1 MLTPKFDITQDDL
14 HIFIKIHIN
23 NIRFSTSNLDITI
36 NNNMV
41 NFSLLPYY
49 LRLTFNEG
57 ENMMSEEDIITQNMI
72 QEVGNPGSQLEQPF
86 ECKLL
91 SEEDV
96 IEIKLF
102 KKNRNQTFLDLDNH
116 LRLLNRQETTTDT
129 SILNVVD
136 EAKPNQNKLIQEIDD
151 DTNDIPLLS
160 KLGETFDWQIK
171 QNVNVEKDVKNN
183 KIGFSSK
190 YTADAIIPSI
200 YNNNEINEV
209 AEVVLLKDTEDFESE
224 LIQLRN
230 YRDNLKFDPDYYMND
245 YITFRYGQENEYM
258 KEDLDINGIL
268 EILKYVPTEI
278 KYFLKWV
285 KLKGADKP
293 KFKDLITYNDFEQE
307 QMREK
312 IPKNIQHEDFDKI
325 VFENSD
331 IKLVSKQSPLF
342 LQLTKSPKNIKFDDI
357 NQSWKQN
364 LTFLINVIFGYY
376 FQSMEFD
383 YNLKEETG
391 EKVPSSTYKPSKR
404 EQTSERSW
412 LIGKLAPQ
420 LSNLDKTLLLKDF
433 GVKESC
439 NWKPEFKLDN
449 KDVDMEDEDDF
460 IIKEAVEEKVEKED
474 IKISDMEDKEN
485 IIKAALIISIKKS
498 LSYPLHRNLQLSLK
512 VVDYVN
518 YTFLGGSKLIIKILL
533 KIHELFRFDD
543 TFYIYN
549 KIWLDDMITW
559 LLKFCDAEFHD
570 INNGAIRGDDILDE
584 LFKDIA
590 SKISFTSRSFQKE
603 DFDFMIIQSELN
615 EQGDNIEWDSINI
628 QEIENIADVKYKE
641 FTQSI

>member
-1 MLTPKFDITQDDL
+1 MLTPKFDISQDDL
-14 HIFIKIHIN
+14 HIFIKVHIN

-57 ENMMSEEDIITQNMI
+57 EDMMSEEDIITQNMI

-102 KKNRNQTFLDLDNH
+102 KKHKNQTFLDLDNH
-116 LRLLNRQETTTDT
+116 LRLLNRQETVNN
-129 SILNVVD
+129 SSMLNVVN
-136 EAKPNQNKLIQEIDD
+136 ETKPGQNKLIQEVDD
-151 DTNDIPLLS
+151 ETNDIPLLS

-171 QNVNVEKDVKNN
+171 QNVNVENDIKNN

-209 AEVVLLKDTEDFESE
+209 AEAILLKDSEDFKSE

-245 YITFRYGQENEYM
+245 YITFKYGQLNEYM

-268 EILKYVPTEI
+268 EILKFVPTEI

-285 KLKGADKP
+285 KLKASDKP
-293 KFKDLITYNDFEQE
+293 RFKDLISYNEFEQE

-312 IPKNIQHEDFDKI
+312 LPKNIQHEDFEKI
-325 VFENSD
+325 LSNDGDV
-331 IKLVSKQSPLF
+331 KLISKQTPLF
-342 LQLTKSPKNIKFDDI
+342 LQLAKSPKSIKFDDL
-357 NQSWKQN
+357 NESWKQN
-364 LTFLINVIFGYY
+364 FTFLINAIFGYF

-383 YNLKEETG
+383 YNLKEEQKG
-391 EKVPSSTYKPSKR
+391 KVPSSTYKPSKR

-412 LIGKLAPQ
+412 LIGKLSPQ
-420 LSNLDKTLLLKDF
+420 LSNLDNTLLLNEF

-449 KDVDMEDEDDF
+449 KDVDMDEDF
-460 IIKEAVEEKVEKED
+460 IIKEVVEEEPEQKD
-474 IKISDMEDKEN
+474 IKISDLEDKRN

-559 LLKFCDAEFHD
+559 LLKFCDTEFHD
-570 INNGAIRGDDILDE
+570 VNNEVVKGDDILDE
-584 LFKDIA
+584 LFKDVA
-590 SKISFTSRSFQKE
+590 SKISFINRSFKKE

-628 QEIENIADVKYKE
+628 QEIENIADIKYKE

>member
-1 MLTPKFDITQDDL
+1 MLTPKFDISQDDL
-14 HIFIKIHIN
+14 HIFIKVHIN

-57 ENMMSEEDIITQNMI
+57 EDMMSEEDIITQNMI

-102 KKNRNQTFLDLDNH
+102 KKHKNQTFLDLDNH
-116 LRLLNRQETTTDT
+116 LRLLNRQETVNN
-129 SILNVVD
+129 SSMLNVVN
-136 EAKPNQNKLIQEIDD
+136 ETNPSQNKLIQEVDD
-151 DTNDIPLLS
+151 ETNDIPLLS

-171 QNVNVEKDVKNN
+171 QNVNVENDIKNN

-209 AEVVLLKDTEDFESE
+209 AEAILLKDSEDFKSE

-245 YITFRYGQENEYM
+245 YITFKYGQLNEYM

-268 EILKYVPTEI
+268 EILKFVPTEI

-285 KLKGADKP
+285 KLKASDKP
-293 KFKDLITYNDFEQE
+293 RFKDLISYNEFEQE

-312 IPKNIQHEDFDKI
+312 LPKNIQHEDFEKI
-325 VFENSD
+325 LSNDGDV
-331 IKLVSKQSPLF
+331 KLISKQTPLF
-342 LQLTKSPKNIKFDDI
+342 LQLAKSPKSIKFDDL
-357 NQSWKQN
+357 NESWKQN
-364 LTFLINVIFGYY
+364 FTFLINAIFGYF

-383 YNLKEETG
+383 YNLKEEQEG
-391 EKVPSSTYKPSKR
+391 KVPSSTYKPSKR

-412 LIGKLAPQ
+412 LIGKLSPQ
-420 LSNLDKTLLLKDF
+420 LSNLDNTLLLNEF

-449 KDVDMEDEDDF
+449 KDVDMEEDF
-460 IIKEAVEEKVEKED
+460 IIKEVVEEEPEQKD
-474 IKISDMEDKEN
+474 IKISDLEDKRN

-559 LLKFCDAEFHD
+559 LLKFCDTEFHD
-570 INNGAIRGDDILDE
+570 VNNEVVKGDDILDE
-584 LFKDIA
+584 LFKDVA
-590 SKISFTSRSFQKE
+590 SKISFINRSFKKE

-628 QEIENIADVKYKE
+628 QEIENIADIKYKE

>member
-1 MLTPKFDITQDDL
+1 MLTPKFDISQDDL
-14 HIFIKIHIN
+14 HIFIKVHIN

-57 ENMMSEEDIITQNMI
+57 EDMMSEEDIITQNMI

-102 KKNRNQTFLDLDNH
+102 KKHKNQTFLDLDNH
-116 LRLLNRQETTTDT
+116 LRLLNRQETVNN
-129 SILNVVD
+129 SSMLNVVN
-136 EAKPNQNKLIQEIDD
+136 ETKPGQNKLIQEVDD
-151 DTNDIPLLS
+151 ETNDIPLLS

-171 QNVNVEKDVKNN
+171 QNVNVENDIKNN

-209 AEVVLLKDTEDFESE
+209 AEAILLKDSEDFKSE

-245 YITFRYGQENEYM
+245 YITFKYGQLNEYM

-268 EILKYVPTEI
+268 EILKFVPTEI

-285 KLKGADKP
+285 KLKASDKP
-293 KFKDLITYNDFEQE
+293 RFKDLISYNEFEQE

-312 IPKNIQHEDFDKI
+312 LPKNIQHEDFEKI
-325 VFENSD
+325 LSNDGDV
-331 IKLVSKQSPLF
+331 KLISKQTPLF
-342 LQLTKSPKNIKFDDI
+342 LQLAKSPKSIKFDDL
-357 NQSWKQN
+357 NESWKQN
-364 LTFLINVIFGYY
+364 FTFLINAIFGYF

-383 YNLKEETG
+383 YNLKEELEG
-391 EKVPSSTYKPSKR
+391 KVPSSTYKPSKR

-412 LIGKLAPQ
+412 LIGKLSPQ
-420 LSNLDKTLLLKDF
+420 LSNLDNTLLLNEF

-449 KDVDMEDEDDF
+449 KDVDMDEDF
-460 IIKEAVEEKVEKED
+460 IIKEVVEEEPEQKD
-474 IKISDMEDKEN
+474 IKISDLEDKRN

-559 LLKFCDAEFHD
+559 LLKFCDTEFHD
-570 INNGAIRGDDILDE
+570 VNNEVVKGDDILDE
-584 LFKDIA
+584 LFKDVA
-590 SKISFTSRSFQKE
+590 SKISFINRSFKKE

-628 QEIENIADVKYKE
+628 QEIENIADIKYKE

>member
-1 MLTPKFDITQDDL
+1 MLTPKFDISQDDL
-14 HIFIKIHIN
+14 HIFIKVHIN

-57 ENMMSEEDIITQNMI
+57 EDMMSEEDIITQNMI

-102 KKNRNQTFLDLDNH
+102 KKHKNQTFLDLDNH
-116 LRLLNRQETTTDT
+116 LRLLNRQETVNN
-129 SILNVVD
+129 SSMLNVVN
-136 EAKPNQNKLIQEIDD
+136 ETKPGQNKLIQEVDD
-151 DTNDIPLLS
+151 ETNDIPLLS

-171 QNVNVEKDVKNN
+171 QNVNVENDIKNN

-209 AEVVLLKDTEDFESE
+209 AEAILLKDSEDFKSE

-245 YITFRYGQENEYM
+245 YITFKYGQLNEYM

-268 EILKYVPTEI
+268 EILKFVPTEI

-285 KLKGADKP
+285 KLKASDKP
-293 KFKDLITYNDFEQE
+293 RFKDLISYNEFEQE

-312 IPKNIQHEDFDKI
+312 LPKNIQHEDFEKI
-325 VFENSD
+325 LSNDGDV
-331 IKLVSKQSPLF
+331 KLISKQTPLF
-342 LQLTKSPKNIKFDDI
+342 LQLAKSPKSIKFDDL
-357 NQSWKQN
+357 NESWKQN
-364 LTFLINVIFGYY
+364 FTFLINAIFGYF

-383 YNLKEETG
+383 YNLKEEQEG
-391 EKVPSSTYKPSKR
+391 KVPSSTYKPSKR

-412 LIGKLAPQ
+412 LIGKLSPQ
-420 LSNLDKTLLLKDF
+420 LSNLDNTLLLNEF

-449 KDVDMEDEDDF
+449 KDVDMEEDF
-460 IIKEAVEEKVEKED
+460 IIKEVVEEEPEQKD
-474 IKISDMEDKEN
+474 IKISDLEDKRN

-559 LLKFCDAEFHD
+559 LLKFCDTEFHD
-570 INNGAIRGDDILDE
+570 VNNEIVKGDDILDE
-584 LFKDIA
+584 FFKDVA
-590 SKISFTSRSFQKE
+590 SKISFINRSFKKE

-628 QEIENIADVKYKE
+628 QEIENIADIKYKE

>member
-1 MLTPKFDITQDDL
+1 MLTPKFDISQDDL
-14 HIFIKIHIN
+14 HIFIKVHIN

-57 ENMMSEEDIITQNMI
+57 EDMMSEEDIITQNMI

-102 KKNRNQTFLDLDNH
+102 KKHKNQTFLDLDNH
-116 LRLLNRQETTTDT
+116 LRLLNRQETVNN
-129 SILNVVD
+129 SSMLNVVN
-136 EAKPNQNKLIQEIDD
+136 ETKPGQNKLIQEVDD
-151 DTNDIPLLS
+151 ETNDIPLLS

-171 QNVNVEKDVKNN
+171 QNVNVENDIKNN

-209 AEVVLLKDTEDFESE
+209 AEAILLKDSEDFKSE

-245 YITFRYGQENEYM
+245 YITFKYGQLNEYM

-268 EILKYVPTEI
+268 EILKFVPTEI

-285 KLKGADKP
+285 KLKASDKP
-293 KFKDLITYNDFEQE
+293 RFKDLISYNEFEQE

-312 IPKNIQHEDFDKI
+312 LPKNIQHEDFEKI
-325 VFENSD
+325 LSNDGDV
-331 IKLVSKQSPLF
+331 KLISKQTPLF
-342 LQLTKSPKNIKFDDI
+342 LQLAKSPKSIKFDDL
-357 NQSWKQN
+357 NESWKQN
-364 LTFLINVIFGYY
+364 FTFLINAIFGYF

-383 YNLKEETG
+383 YNLKEEQKG
-391 EKVPSSTYKPSKR
+391 KVPSSTYKPSKR

-412 LIGKLAPQ
+412 LIGKLSPQ
-420 LSNLDKTLLLKDF
+420 LSNLDNTLLLNEF

-449 KDVDMEDEDDF
+449 KDVDMEEDF
-460 IIKEAVEEKVEKED
+460 IIKEVVEEEPEQKD
-474 IKISDMEDKEN
+474 IKISDLEDKRN

-559 LLKFCDAEFHD
+559 LLKFCDTEFHD
-570 INNGAIRGDDILDE
+570 VNNEVVKGDDILDE
-584 LFKDIA
+584 LFKDVA
-590 SKISFTSRSFQKE
+590 SKISFINRSFKKE

-628 QEIENIADVKYKE
+628 QEIENIADIKYKE

>member
-1 MLTPKFDITQDDL
+1 MLTPKFDISQDDL
-14 HIFIKIHIN
+14 HIFIKVHIN

-57 ENMMSEEDIITQNMI
+57 EDMMSEEDIITQNMI

-102 KKNRNQTFLDLDNH
+102 KKHKNQTFLDLDNH
-116 LRLLNRQETTTDT
+116 LRLLNRQETVNN
-129 SILNVVD
+129 SSMLNVVN
-136 EAKPNQNKLIQEIDD
+136 ETKPGQNKLIQEVDD
-151 DTNDIPLLS
+151 ETNDIPLLS

-171 QNVNVEKDVKNN
+171 QNVNVENDIKNN

-209 AEVVLLKDTEDFESE
+209 AEAILLKDSEDFKSE

-245 YITFRYGQENEYM
+245 YITFKYGQLNEYM

-268 EILKYVPTEI
+268 EILKFVPTEI

-285 KLKGADKP
+285 KLKASDKP
-293 KFKDLITYNDFEQE
+293 RFKDLISYNEFEQE

-312 IPKNIQHEDFDKI
+312 LPKNIQHEDFEKI
-325 VFENSD
+325 LSNDGDV
-331 IKLVSKQSPLF
+331 KLISKQTPLF
-342 LQLTKSPKNIKFDDI
+342 LQLAKSPKSIKFDDL
-357 NQSWKQN
+357 NESWKQN
-364 LTFLINVIFGYY
+364 FTFLINAIFGYF

-383 YNLKEETG
+383 YNLKEEQEG
-391 EKVPSSTYKPSKR
+391 KVPSSTYKPSKR

-412 LIGKLAPQ
+412 LIGKLSPQ
-420 LSNLDKTLLLKDF
+420 LSNLDNTLLLNEF

-449 KDVDMEDEDDF
+449 KDVDMDEDF
-460 IIKEAVEEKVEKED
+460 IIKEVVEEEPEQKD
-474 IKISDMEDKEN
+474 IKISDLEDKRN

-559 LLKFCDAEFHD
+559 LLKFCDTEFHD
-570 INNGAIRGDDILDE
+570 VNNEIVKGDDILDE
-584 LFKDIA
+584 FFKDVA
-590 SKISFTSRSFQKE
+590 SKISFINRSFKKE

-628 QEIENIADVKYKE
+628 QEIENIADIKYKE

>member
-1 MLTPKFDITQDDL
+1 MLTPKFDISQDDL
-14 HIFIKIHIN
+14 HIFIKVHIN

-57 ENMMSEEDIITQNMI
+57 EDMMSEEDIITQNMI

-102 KKNRNQTFLDLDNH
+102 KKHKNQTFLDLDNH
-116 LRLLNRQETTTDT
+116 LRLLNRQETVNN
-129 SILNVVD
+129 SSMLNVVN
-136 EAKPNQNKLIQEIDD
+136 ETKPGQNKLIQEVDD
-151 DTNDIPLLS
+151 ETNDIPLLS

-171 QNVNVEKDVKNN
+171 QNINVENDIKNN

-209 AEVVLLKDTEDFESE
+209 AEAILLKDSEDFKSE

-245 YITFRYGQENEYM
+245 YITFKYGQLNEYM

-268 EILKYVPTEI
+268 EILKFVPTEI

-285 KLKGADKP
+285 KLKASDKP
-293 KFKDLITYNDFEQE
+293 RFKDLISYNEFEQE

-312 IPKNIQHEDFDKI
+312 LPKNIQHEDFEKI
-325 VFENSD
+325 LSNDGDV
-331 IKLVSKQSPLF
+331 KLISKQTPLF
-342 LQLTKSPKNIKFDDI
+342 LQLAKSPKSIKFDDL
-357 NQSWKQN
+357 NESWKQN
-364 LTFLINVIFGYY
+364 FTFLINAIFGYF

-383 YNLKEETG
+383 YNLKEEQEG
-391 EKVPSSTYKPSKR
+391 KVPSSTYKPSKR

-412 LIGKLAPQ
+412 LIGKLSPQ
-420 LSNLDKTLLLKDF
+420 LSNLDNTLLLNEF

-449 KDVDMEDEDDF
+449 KDVDMEEDF
-460 IIKEAVEEKVEKED
+460 IIKEVVEEEPEQKD
-474 IKISDMEDKEN
+474 IKISDLEDKRN

-559 LLKFCDAEFHD
+559 LLKFCDTEFHD
-570 INNGAIRGDDILDE
+570 VNNEIVKGDDILDE
-584 LFKDIA
+584 FFKDVA
-590 SKISFTSRSFQKE
+590 SKISFINRSFKKE

-628 QEIENIADVKYKE
+628 QEIENIADIKYKE

>member
-1 MLTPKFDITQDDL
+1 MLTPKFDISQDDL
-14 HIFIKIHIN
+14 HIFIKVHIN

-57 ENMMSEEDIITQNMI
+57 EDMMSEEDIITQNMI

-102 KKNRNQTFLDLDNH
+102 KKHKNQTFLDLDNH
-116 LRLLNRQETTTDT
+116 LRLLNRQETVNN
-129 SILNVVD
+129 SSMLNVVN
-136 EAKPNQNKLIQEIDD
+136 ETKPGQNKLIQEVDD
-151 DTNDIPLLS
+151 ETNDIPLLS

-171 QNVNVEKDVKNN
+171 QNVNVENDIKNN

-209 AEVVLLKDTEDFESE
+209 AEAILLKDSEDFKSE

-245 YITFRYGQENEYM
+245 YITFKYGQLNEYM

-268 EILKYVPTEI
+268 EILKFVPTEI

-285 KLKGADKP
+285 KLKASDKP
-293 KFKDLITYNDFEQE
+293 RFKDLISYNEFEQE

-312 IPKNIQHEDFDKI
+312 LPKNIQHEDFEKI
-325 VFENSD
+325 LSNDGDV
-331 IKLVSKQSPLF
+331 KLISKQTPLF
-342 LQLTKSPKNIKFDDI
+342 LQLAKSPKSIKFDDL
-357 NQSWKQN
+357 NESWKQN
-364 LTFLINVIFGYY
+364 FTFLINAIFGYF

-383 YNLKEETG
+383 YNLKEEQEG
-391 EKVPSSTYKPSKR
+391 KVPSSTYKPSKR

-412 LIGKLAPQ
+412 LIGKLSPQ
-420 LSNLDKTLLLKDF
+420 LSNLDNTLLLNEF

-449 KDVDMEDEDDF
+449 KDVDMDEDF
-460 IIKEAVEEKVEKED
+460 IIKEVVEEEPEQKD
-474 IKISDMEDKEN
+474 IKISDLEDKRN

-559 LLKFCDAEFHD
+559 LLKFCDTEFHD
-570 INNGAIRGDDILDE
+570 VNNEVVKGDDILDE
-584 LFKDIA
+584 LFKDVA
-590 SKISFTSRSFQKE
+590 SKISFINRSFKKE

-628 QEIENIADVKYKE
+628 QEIENIADIKYKE

>member
-1 MLTPKFDITQDDL
+1 MLTPKFDISQDDL
-14 HIFIKIHIN
+14 HIFIKVHIN

-57 ENMMSEEDIITQNMI
+57 EDMMSEEDIITQNMI
-72 QEVGNPGSQLEQPF
+72 QEVGNPGSQLEQSF

-102 KKNRNQTFLDLDNH
+102 KKHKNQTFLDLDNH
-116 LRLLNRQETTTDT
+116 LRLLNRQETVNN
-129 SILNVVD
+129 SSMLNVVN
-136 EAKPNQNKLIQEIDD
+136 ETKPGQNKLIQEVDD
-151 DTNDIPLLS
+151 ETNDIPLLS

-171 QNVNVEKDVKNN
+171 QNVNVENDIKNN

-209 AEVVLLKDTEDFESE
+209 AEAILLKDSEDFKSE

-245 YITFRYGQENEYM
+245 YITFKYGQLNEYM

-268 EILKYVPTEI
+268 EILKFVPTEI

-285 KLKGADKP
+285 KLKASDKP
-293 KFKDLITYNDFEQE
+293 RFKDLISYNEFEQE

-312 IPKNIQHEDFDKI
+312 LPKNIQHEDFEKI
-325 VFENSD
+325 LSNDGDV
-331 IKLVSKQSPLF
+331 KLISKQTPLF
-342 LQLTKSPKNIKFDDI
+342 LQLAKSPKSIKFDDL
-357 NQSWKQN
+357 NESWKQN
-364 LTFLINVIFGYY
+364 FTFLINAIFGYF

-383 YNLKEETG
+383 YNLKEEQEG
-391 EKVPSSTYKPSKR
+391 KVPSSTYKPSKR

-412 LIGKLAPQ
+412 LIGKLSPQ
-420 LSNLDKTLLLKDF
+420 LSNLDNTLLLNEF

-449 KDVDMEDEDDF
+449 KDVDMDEDF
-460 IIKEAVEEKVEKED
+460 IIKEVVEEEPEQKD
-474 IKISDMEDKEN
+474 IKISDLEDKRN

-559 LLKFCDAEFHD
+559 LLKFCDTEFHD
-570 INNGAIRGDDILDE
+570 VNNEVVKGDDILDE
-584 LFKDIA
+584 LFKDVA
-590 SKISFTSRSFQKE
+590 SKISFINRSFKKE

-628 QEIENIADVKYKE
+628 QEIENIADIKYKE

>member
-1 MLTPKFDITQDDL
+1 MLTPKFDISQDDL
-14 HIFIKIHIN
+14 HIFIKVHIN

-57 ENMMSEEDIITQNMI
+57 EDMMSEEDIITQNMI

-102 KKNRNQTFLDLDNH
+102 KKHKNQTFLDLDNH
-116 LRLLNRQETTTDT
+116 LKLLNRQETVNN
-129 SILNVVD
+129 SSMLNVVN
-136 EAKPNQNKLIQEIDD
+136 ETKPGQNKLIQEVDD
-151 DTNDIPLLS
+151 ETNDIPLLS

-171 QNVNVEKDVKNN
+171 QNVNVENDIKNN

-209 AEVVLLKDTEDFESE
+209 AEAILLKDSEDFKSE
-224 LIQLRN
+224 LVQLRN

-245 YITFRYGQENEYM
+245 YITFKYGQLNEYM

-268 EILKYVPTEI
+268 EILKFVPTEI

-285 KLKGADKP
+285 KLKASDKP
-293 KFKDLITYNDFEQE
+293 RFKDLISYNEFEQE

-312 IPKNIQHEDFDKI
+312 LPKNIQHEDFEKI
-325 VFENSD
+325 LSNDGDV
-331 IKLVSKQSPLF
+331 KLISKQTPLF
-342 LQLTKSPKNIKFDDI
+342 LQLAKSPKSIKFDDL
-357 NQSWKQN
+357 NESWKQN
-364 LTFLINVIFGYY
+364 FTFLINAIFGYF

-383 YNLKEETG
+383 YNLKEELEG
-391 EKVPSSTYKPSKR
+391 KVPSSTYKPSKR

-412 LIGKLAPQ
+412 LIGKLSPQ
-420 LSNLDKTLLLKDF
+420 LSNLDNTLLLNEF

-449 KDVDMEDEDDF
+449 KDVDMDEDF
-460 IIKEAVEEKVEKED
+460 IIKEVVEEEPEQKD
-474 IKISDMEDKEN
+474 IKISDLEDKRN

-559 LLKFCDAEFHD
+559 LLKFCDTEFHD
-570 INNGAIRGDDILDE
+570 VNNEVVKGDDILDE
-584 LFKDIA
+584 LFKDVA
-590 SKISFTSRSFQKE
+590 SKISFINRSFKKE

-628 QEIENIADVKYKE
+628 QEIENIADIKYKE

>member
-1 MLTPKFDITQDDL
+1 MLTPKFDISQDDL
-14 HIFIKIHIN
+14 HIFIKVHIN

-57 ENMMSEEDIITQNMI
+57 EDMMSEEDIITQNMI

-102 KKNRNQTFLDLDNH
+102 KKHKNQTFLDLDNH
-116 LRLLNRQETTTDT
+116 LRLLNRQETVNN
-129 SILNVVD
+129 SSMLNVVN
-136 EAKPNQNKLIQEIDD
+136 ETKPGQNKLIQEVDD
-151 DTNDIPLLS
+151 ETNDIPLLS

-171 QNVNVEKDVKNN
+171 QNVNVENDIKNN

-209 AEVVLLKDTEDFESE
+209 AEAILLKDSEDFKSE

-245 YITFRYGQENEYM
+245 YITFKYGQLNEYM

-268 EILKYVPTEI
+268 EILKFVPTEI

-285 KLKGADKP
+285 KLKASDKP
-293 KFKDLITYNDFEQE
+293 RFKDLISYNEFEQE

-312 IPKNIQHEDFDKI
+312 LPKNIQHEDFEKI
-325 VFENSD
+325 LSNDGDV
-331 IKLVSKQSPLF
+331 KLISKQTPLF
-342 LQLTKSPKNIKFDDI
+342 LQLAKSPKSIKFDDL
-357 NQSWKQN
+357 NESWKQN
-364 LTFLINVIFGYY
+364 FTFLINAIFGYF

-383 YNLKEETG
+383 YNLKEELEG
-391 EKVPSSTYKPSKR
+391 KVPSSTYKPSKR

-412 LIGKLAPQ
+412 LIGKLSPQ
-420 LSNLDKTLLLKDF
+420 LSNLDNTLLLNEF

-449 KDVDMEDEDDF
+449 KDVDMEEDF
-460 IIKEAVEEKVEKED
+460 IIKEVVEEEPEQKD
-474 IKISDMEDKEN
+474 IKISDLEDKRN

-559 LLKFCDAEFHD
+559 LLKFCDTEFHD
-570 INNGAIRGDDILDE
+570 VNNEVVKGDDILDE
-584 LFKDIA
+584 LFKDVA
-590 SKISFTSRSFQKE
+590 SKISFINRSFKKE

-628 QEIENIADVKYKE
+628 QEIENIADIKYKE

>member
-1 MLTPKFDITQDDL
+1 MLTPKFDITQDDI

-57 ENMMSEEDIITQNMI
+57 ENMMSEEDIVTQNMI

-102 KKNRNQTFLDLDNH
+102 KKNKNQTFLDLDNH
-116 LRLLNRQETTTDT
+116 LRLLNRQETAADT

-171 QNVNVEKDVKNN
+171 QSVNDKKDVNNN

-209 AEVVLLKDTEDFESE
+209 AEAVLLKDTEDFENE

-268 EILKYVPTEI
+268 EILKYVPNEI

-312 IPKNIQHEDFDKI
+312 IPKNIQHDDFDKI
-325 VFENSD
+325 VHDNSD
-331 IKLVSKQSPLF
+331 IKLVTKQSPLF
-342 LQLTKSPKNIKFDDI
+342 LHLTKSPKNIKFDDI

-364 LTFLINVIFGYY
+364 LAFLINAIFGYY

-383 YNLKEETG
+383 YNLKEETN

-433 GVKESC
+433 GVKERC
-439 NWKPEFKLDN
+439 NWKPELKLEN
-449 KDVDMEDEDDF
+449 KDVDMGDEDDF

-512 VVDYVN
+512 VADYVN

-570 INNGAIRGDDILDE
+570 INNEVVRGDDILDE

-590 SKISFTSRSFQKE
+590 SKISFTNRSFQKE

-628 QEIENIADVKYKE
+628 QEIQNIADVKYKE

>member
-1 MLTPKFDITQDDL
+1 MLTPKFDISQDDL
-14 HIFIKIHIN
+14 HIFIKVHIN

-57 ENMMSEEDIITQNMI
+57 EDMMSEEDIITQNMI

-102 KKNRNQTFLDLDNH
+102 KKHKNQTFLDLDNH
-116 LRLLNRQETTTDT
+116 LRLLNRQETVNN
-129 SILNVVD
+129 SSMLNVVN
-136 EAKPNQNKLIQEIDD
+136 ETKPGQNKLIQEVDD
-151 DTNDIPLLS
+151 ETNDIPLLS

-171 QNVNVEKDVKNN
+171 QNVNVENDIKNN

-209 AEVVLLKDTEDFESE
+209 AEAILLKDSEDFKSE

-245 YITFRYGQENEYM
+245 YITFKYGQLNEYM

-268 EILKYVPTEI
+268 EILKFVPTEI

-285 KLKGADKP
+285 KLKASDKP
-293 KFKDLITYNDFEQE
+293 RFKDLISYNEFEQE

-312 IPKNIQHEDFDKI
+312 LPKNIQHEDFEKI
-325 VFENSD
+325 LSNDGDV
-331 IKLVSKQSPLF
+331 KLISKQTPLF
-342 LQLTKSPKNIKFDDI
+342 LQLAKSPKSIKFDDL
-357 NQSWKQN
+357 NESWKQN
-364 LTFLINVIFGYY
+364 FTFLINAIFGYF

-383 YNLKEETG
+383 YNLKEEQEG
-391 EKVPSSTYKPSKR
+391 KVPSSTYKPSKR

-412 LIGKLAPQ
+412 LIGKLSPQ
-420 LSNLDKTLLLKDF
+420 LSNLDNTLLLNEF

-449 KDVDMEDEDDF
+449 KDVDMEEDF
-460 IIKEAVEEKVEKED
+460 IIKEVVEEEPEQKD
-474 IKISDMEDKEN
+474 IKISDLEDKRN

-559 LLKFCDAEFHD
+559 LLKFCDTEFHD
-570 INNGAIRGDDILDE
+570 FNNEVVKGDDILDE
-584 LFKDIA
+584 LFKDVA
-590 SKISFTSRSFQKE
+590 SKISFINRSFKKE

-628 QEIENIADVKYKE
+628 QEIENIADIKYKE

>member
-1 MLTPKFDITQDDL
+1 MLTPKFDISQDDL
-14 HIFIKIHIN
+14 HIFIKVHIN

-57 ENMMSEEDIITQNMI
+57 EDMMSEEDIITQNMI

-102 KKNRNQTFLDLDNH
+102 KKHKNQTFLDLDNH
-116 LRLLNRQETTTDT
+116 LRLLNRQETVNN
-129 SILNVVD
+129 SSMLNVVN
-136 EAKPNQNKLIQEIDD
+136 ETKPGQNKLIQEVDD
-151 DTNDIPLLS
+151 ETNDIPLLS

-171 QNVNVEKDVKNN
+171 QNVNVENDIKNN

-209 AEVVLLKDTEDFESE
+209 AEAILLKDSEDFKSE

-245 YITFRYGQENEYM
+245 YITFKYGQLNEYM

-268 EILKYVPTEI
+268 EILKFVPTEI

-285 KLKGADKP
+285 KLKASDKP
-293 KFKDLITYNDFEQE
+293 RFKDLISYNEFEQE

-312 IPKNIQHEDFDKI
+312 LPKNIQHEDFEKI
-325 VFENSD
+325 LSNDGDV
-331 IKLVSKQSPLF
+331 KLISKQTPLF
-342 LQLTKSPKNIKFDDI
+342 LQLAKSPKSIKFDDL
-357 NQSWKQN
+357 NESWKQN
-364 LTFLINVIFGYY
+364 FTFLINAIFGYF

-383 YNLKEETG
+383 YNLKEEQEG
-391 EKVPSSTYKPSKR
+391 KVPSSTYKPSKR

-412 LIGKLAPQ
+412 LIGKLSPQ
-420 LSNLDKTLLLKDF
+420 LSNLDNTLLLNEF

-449 KDVDMEDEDDF
+449 KDVDMEEDF
-460 IIKEAVEEKVEKED
+460 IIKEVVEEEPEQKD
-474 IKISDMEDKEN
+474 IKISDLEDKRN

-559 LLKFCDAEFHD
+559 LLKFCDTEFHD
-570 INNGAIRGDDILDE
+570 VNNEVVKGDDILDE
-584 LFKDIA
+584 LFKDVA
-590 SKISFTSRSFQKE
+590 SKISFINRSFKKE

-628 QEIENIADVKYKE
+628 QEIENIADIKYKE

>member
-1 MLTPKFDITQDDL
+1 MLTPKFDISQDDL
-14 HIFIKIHIN
+14 HIFIKVHIN

-57 ENMMSEEDIITQNMI
+57 EDMMSEEDIITQNMI

-96 IEIKLF
+96 IQIKLF
-102 KKNRNQTFLDLDNH
+102 KKHKNQTFLDLDNH
-116 LRLLNRQETTTDT
+116 LRLLNRQETVNN
-129 SILNVVD
+129 SSMLNVVN
-136 EAKPNQNKLIQEIDD
+136 ETKPGQNKLIQEVDD
-151 DTNDIPLLS
+151 ETNDIPLLS

-171 QNVNVEKDVKNN
+171 QNVNVENDIKNN

-209 AEVVLLKDTEDFESE
+209 AEAVLLKDSEDFKSE

-245 YITFRYGQENEYM
+245 YITFKYGQLNEYM

-268 EILKYVPTEI
+268 EILKFVPTEI

-285 KLKGADKP
+285 KLKASDKP
-293 KFKDLITYNDFEQE
+293 RFKDLISYNEFEQE

-312 IPKNIQHEDFDKI
+312 LPKNIQHENFEKI
-325 VFENSD
+325 LSNDSD
-331 IKLVSKQSPLF
+331 VKLISKQTPLF
-342 LQLTKSPKNIKFDDI
+342 LQLAKSPKSIKFDDL
-357 NQSWKQN
+357 NESWKQN
-364 LTFLINVIFGYY
+364 FTFLINAIFGYF

-383 YNLKEETG
+383 YNLKEEQEG
-391 EKVPSSTYKPSKR
+391 KVPSSTYKPSKR

-412 LIGKLAPQ
+412 LIGKLSPQ
-420 LSNLDKTLLLKDF
+420 LSNLDNTLLLNEF

-449 KDVDMEDEDDF
+449 KDVDMEEDF
-460 IIKEAVEEKVEKED
+460 IIKEVVEEEPEQKD
-474 IKISDMEDKEN
+474 IKISDLEDKRN

-559 LLKFCDAEFHD
+559 LLKFCDTEFHD
-570 INNGAIRGDDILDE
+570 VNNEVVKGDDILDE
-584 LFKDIA
+584 LFKDVA
-590 SKISFTSRSFQKE
+590 SKISFINRSFKKE

-628 QEIENIADVKYKE
+628 QEIENIADIKYKE

>member
-1 MLTPKFDITQDDL
+1 MLTPKFDISQDDL
-14 HIFIKIHIN
+14 HIFIKVHIN

-57 ENMMSEEDIITQNMI
+57 EDMMSEEDIITQNMI

-102 KKNRNQTFLDLDNH
+102 KKHKNQTFLDLDNH
-116 LRLLNRQETTTDT
+116 LRLLNRQETVNN
-129 SILNVVD
+129 SSMLNVVN
-136 EAKPNQNKLIQEIDD
+136 ETNPSQNKLIQEVDD
-151 DTNDIPLLS
+151 ETNDIPLLS

-171 QNVNVEKDVKNN
+171 QNVNVENDIKNN

-209 AEVVLLKDTEDFESE
+209 AEAILLKDSEDFKSE

-245 YITFRYGQENEYM
+245 YITFKYGQLNEYM

-268 EILKYVPTEI
+268 EILKFVPTEI

-285 KLKGADKP
+285 KLKASDKP
-293 KFKDLITYNDFEQE
+293 RFKDLISYNEFEQE

-312 IPKNIQHEDFDKI
+312 LPKNIQHEDFEKI
-325 VFENSD
+325 LSNDSD
-331 IKLVSKQSPLF
+331 VKLISKQTPLF
-342 LQLTKSPKNIKFDDI
+342 LQLAKSPKSIKFDDL
-357 NQSWKQN
+357 NESWKQN
-364 LTFLINVIFGYY
+364 FTFLINAIFGYF

-383 YNLKEETG
+383 YNLKEEQEG
-391 EKVPSSTYKPSKR
+391 KVPSSTYKPSKR

-412 LIGKLAPQ
+412 LIGKLSPQ
-420 LSNLDKTLLLKDF
+420 LSNLDNTLLLNEF

-449 KDVDMEDEDDF
+449 KDVDMEEDF
-460 IIKEAVEEKVEKED
+460 IIKEVVEEEPEQKD
-474 IKISDMEDKEN
+474 IKISDLEDKRN

-559 LLKFCDAEFHD
+559 LLKFCDTEFHD
-570 INNGAIRGDDILDE
+570 FNNEVVKGDDILDE
-584 LFKDIA
+584 LFKDVA
-590 SKISFTSRSFQKE
+590 SKISFINRSFKKE

-615 EQGDNIEWDSINI
+615 EQGNNIEWDSINI
-628 QEIENIADVKYKE
+628 QEIENIADIKYKE

>member
-1 MLTPKFDITQDDL
+1 MLTPKFDISQDDL
-14 HIFIKIHIN
+14 HIFIKVHIN

-57 ENMMSEEDIITQNMI
+57 EDMMSEEDIITQNMI

-86 ECKLL
+86 ECRLL

-102 KKNRNQTFLDLDNH
+102 KKHKNQTFLDLDNH
-116 LRLLNRQETTTDT
+116 LRLLNRQETVNN
-129 SILNVVD
+129 SSMLNVVN
-136 EAKPNQNKLIQEIDD
+136 ETKPGQNKLIQEVDD
-151 DTNDIPLLS
+151 ETNDIPLLS

-171 QNVNVEKDVKNN
+171 QNVNVENDIKNN

-209 AEVVLLKDTEDFESE
+209 AEAILLKDSEDFKSE

-245 YITFRYGQENEYM
+245 YITFKYGQLNEYM

-268 EILKYVPTEI
+268 EILKFVPTEI

-285 KLKGADKP
+285 KLKASDKP
-293 KFKDLITYNDFEQE
+293 RFKDLISYNEFEQE

-312 IPKNIQHEDFDKI
+312 LPKNIQHEDFEKI
-325 VFENSD
+325 LSNDGDV
-331 IKLVSKQSPLF
+331 KLISKQTPLF
-342 LQLTKSPKNIKFDDI
+342 LQLAKSPKSIKFDDL
-357 NQSWKQN
+357 NESWKQN
-364 LTFLINVIFGYY
+364 FTFLINAIFGYF

-383 YNLKEETG
+383 YNLKEEQEG
-391 EKVPSSTYKPSKR
+391 KVPSSTYKPSKR

-412 LIGKLAPQ
+412 LIGKLSPQ
-420 LSNLDKTLLLKDF
+420 LSNLDNTLLLNEF

-449 KDVDMEDEDDF
+449 KDVDMEEDF
-460 IIKEAVEEKVEKED
+460 IIKEVVEEEPEQKD
-474 IKISDMEDKEN
+474 IKISDLEDKRN

-559 LLKFCDAEFHD
+559 LLKFCDTEFHD
-570 INNGAIRGDDILDE
+570 VNNEVVKGDDILDE
-584 LFKDIA
+584 FFKDVA
-590 SKISFTSRSFQKE
+590 SKISFINRSFKKE

-628 QEIENIADVKYKE
+628 QEIENIADIKYKE

>member
-1 MLTPKFDITQDDL
+1 MLTPKFDISQDDL
-14 HIFIKIHIN
+14 HIFIKVHIN

-57 ENMMSEEDIITQNMI
+57 EDMMSEEDIITQNMI

-102 KKNRNQTFLDLDNH
+102 KKHKNQTFLDLDNH
-116 LRLLNRQETTTDT
+116 LRLLNRQETVNN
-129 SILNVVD
+129 SSMLNVVN
-136 EAKPNQNKLIQEIDD
+136 ETKPGQNKLIQEVDD
-151 DTNDIPLLS
+151 ETNDIPLLS

-171 QNVNVEKDVKNN
+171 QNVNVENDIKNN

-209 AEVVLLKDTEDFESE
+209 AEAILLKDSEDFKSE

-245 YITFRYGQENEYM
+245 YITFKYGQLNEYM

-268 EILKYVPTEI
+268 EILKFVPTEI

-285 KLKGADKP
+285 KLKASDKP
-293 KFKDLITYNDFEQE
+293 RFKDLISYNEFEQE

-312 IPKNIQHEDFDKI
+312 LPKNIQHEDFEKI
-325 VFENSD
+325 LSNDSD
-331 IKLVSKQSPLF
+331 VKLISKQTPLF
-342 LQLTKSPKNIKFDDI
+342 LQLAKSPKSIKFDDL
-357 NQSWKQN
+357 NESWKQN
-364 LTFLINVIFGYY
+364 FTFLINAIFGYF

-383 YNLKEETG
+383 YNLKEEQEG
-391 EKVPSSTYKPSKR
+391 KVPSSTYKPSKR

-412 LIGKLAPQ
+412 LIGKLSPQ
-420 LSNLDKTLLLKDF
+420 LSNLDNTLLLNEF

-449 KDVDMEDEDDF
+449 KDVDMEEDF
-460 IIKEAVEEKVEKED
+460 IIKEVVEEEPEQKD
-474 IKISDMEDKEN
+474 IKISDLEDKRN

-559 LLKFCDAEFHD
+559 LLKFCDTEFHD
-570 INNGAIRGDDILDE
+570 FNNEVVKGDDILDE
-584 LFKDIA
+584 LFKDVA
-590 SKISFTSRSFQKE
+590 SKISFINRSFKKD

-628 QEIENIADVKYKE
+628 QEIENIADIKYKE

>member
-1 MLTPKFDITQDDL
+1 MLTPKFDISQDDL
-14 HIFIKIHIN
+14 HIFIKVHIN

-57 ENMMSEEDIITQNMI
+57 EDMMSEEDIITQNMI

-102 KKNRNQTFLDLDNH
+102 KKHKNQTFLDLDNH
-116 LRLLNRQETTTDT
+116 LRLLNRQETVNN
-129 SILNVVD
+129 SSMLNVVN
-136 EAKPNQNKLIQEIDD
+136 ETKPSQNKLIQEIDD
-151 DTNDIPLLS
+151 ETNDIPLLS

-171 QNVNVEKDVKNN
+171 QNVNVENDIKNN

-209 AEVVLLKDTEDFESE
+209 AEAILLKDSEDFKSE

-245 YITFRYGQENEYM
+245 YITFKYGQLNEYM

-268 EILKYVPTEI
+268 EILKFVPTEI

-285 KLKGADKP
+285 KLKASDKP
-293 KFKDLITYNDFEQE
+293 RFKDLISYNEFEQE

-312 IPKNIQHEDFDKI
+312 LPKNIQHEDFEKI
-325 VFENSD
+325 LSNDGDV
-331 IKLVSKQSPLF
+331 KLISKQTPLF
-342 LQLTKSPKNIKFDDI
+342 LQLAKSPKSIKFDDL
-357 NQSWKQN
+357 NESWKQN
-364 LTFLINVIFGYY
+364 FTFLINAIFGYF

-383 YNLKEETG
+383 YNLKEEQEG
-391 EKVPSSTYKPSKR
+391 KVPSSTYKPSKR

-412 LIGKLAPQ
+412 LIGKLSPQ
-420 LSNLDKTLLLKDF
+420 LSNLDNTLLLNEF

-449 KDVDMEDEDDF
+449 KDVDMEEDF
-460 IIKEAVEEKVEKED
+460 IIKEVVEEEPEQKD
-474 IKISDMEDKEN
+474 IKISDLEDKRN

-559 LLKFCDAEFHD
+559 LLKFCDTEFHD
-570 INNGAIRGDDILDE
+570 VNNEVVKGDDILDE
-584 LFKDIA
+584 LFKDVA
-590 SKISFTSRSFQKE
+590 SKISFINRSFKKE

-628 QEIENIADVKYKE
+628 QEIENIADIKYKE

>member
-1 MLTPKFDITQDDL
+1 MLTPKFDISQDDL
-14 HIFIKIHIN
+14 HIFIKVHIN

-57 ENMMSEEDIITQNMI
+57 EDMMSEEDIITQNMI

-102 KKNRNQTFLDLDNH
+102 KKHKNQTFLDLDNH
-116 LRLLNRQETTTDT
+116 LRLLNRQETVNN
-129 SILNVVD
+129 SSMLNVVN
-136 EAKPNQNKLIQEIDD
+136 ETKPGQNKLIQEVDD
-151 DTNDIPLLS
+151 ETNDIPLLS

-171 QNVNVEKDVKNN
+171 QNVNVENDIKNN

-209 AEVVLLKDTEDFESE
+209 AEAILLKDSEDFKSE

-245 YITFRYGQENEYM
+245 YITFKYGQLNEYM

-268 EILKYVPTEI
+268 EILKFVPTEI

-285 KLKGADKP
+285 KLKASDEP
-293 KFKDLITYNDFEQE
+293 RFKDLISYNEFEQE

-312 IPKNIQHEDFDKI
+312 LPKNIQHEDFEKI
-325 VFENSD
+325 LSNDGDV
-331 IKLVSKQSPLF
+331 KLISKQTPLF
-342 LQLTKSPKNIKFDDI
+342 LQLAKSPKSIKFDDL
-357 NQSWKQN
+357 NESWKQN
-364 LTFLINVIFGYY
+364 FTFLINAIFGYF

-383 YNLKEETG
+383 YNLKEEQEG
-391 EKVPSSTYKPSKR
+391 KVPSSTYKPSKR

-412 LIGKLAPQ
+412 LIGKLSPQ
-420 LSNLDKTLLLKDF
+420 LSNLDNTLLLNEF

-449 KDVDMEDEDDF
+449 KDVDMEEDF
-460 IIKEAVEEKVEKED
+460 IIKEVVEEEPEQKD
-474 IKISDMEDKEN
+474 IKISDLEDKRN

-559 LLKFCDAEFHD
+559 LLKFCDTEFHD
-570 INNGAIRGDDILDE
+570 VNNEVVKGDDILDE
-584 LFKDIA
+584 LFKDVA
-590 SKISFTSRSFQKE
+590 SKISFINRSFKKE

-628 QEIENIADVKYKE
+628 QEIENIADIKYKE

>member
-1 MLTPKFDITQDDL
+1 MLTPKFDISQDDL
-14 HIFIKIHIN
+14 HIFIKVHIN

-57 ENMMSEEDIITQNMI
+57 EDMMSEEDIITQNMI

-102 KKNRNQTFLDLDNH
+102 KKHKNQTFLDLDNH
-116 LRLLNRQETTTDT
+116 LRLLNRQETVNN
-129 SILNVVD
+129 SSMLNVVN
-136 EAKPNQNKLIQEIDD
+136 ETKPSQNKLIQEVDD
-151 DTNDIPLLS
+151 ETNDIPLLS

-171 QNVNVEKDVKNN
+171 QNVNVENDIKNN

-209 AEVVLLKDTEDFESE
+209 AEAILLKDSEDFKSE

-245 YITFRYGQENEYM
+245 YITFKYGQLNEYM

-268 EILKYVPTEI
+268 EILKFVPTEI

-285 KLKGADKP
+285 KLKASDKP
-293 KFKDLITYNDFEQE
+293 RFKDLISYNEFEQE

-312 IPKNIQHEDFDKI
+312 LPKNIQHEDFEKI
-325 VFENSD
+325 LSNDGDV
-331 IKLVSKQSPLF
+331 KLISKQTPLF
-342 LQLTKSPKNIKFDDI
+342 LQLAKSPKSIKFDDL
-357 NQSWKQN
+357 NESWKQN
-364 LTFLINVIFGYY
+364 FTFLINAIFGYF

-383 YNLKEETG
+383 YNLKEEQEG
-391 EKVPSSTYKPSKR
+391 KVPSSTYKPSKR

-412 LIGKLAPQ
+412 LIGKLSPQ
-420 LSNLDKTLLLKDF
+420 LSNLDNTLLLNEF

-449 KDVDMEDEDDF
+449 KDVDMEEDF
-460 IIKEAVEEKVEKED
+460 IIKEVVEEEPEQKD
-474 IKISDMEDKEN
+474 IKISDLEDKRN

-559 LLKFCDAEFHD
+559 LLKFCDTEFHD
-570 INNGAIRGDDILDE
+570 VNNEVVKGDDILDE
-584 LFKDIA
+584 LFKDVA
-590 SKISFTSRSFQKE
+590 SKISFINRSFKKE

-628 QEIENIADVKYKE
+628 QEIENIADIKYKE

>member
-1 MLTPKFDITQDDL
+1 MLTPKFDISQDDL
-14 HIFIKIHIN
+14 HIFIKVHIN

-57 ENMMSEEDIITQNMI
+57 EDMMSEEDIITQNMI

-102 KKNRNQTFLDLDNH
+102 KKHKNQTFLDLDNH
-116 LRLLNRQETTTDT
+116 LRLLNRQETVNN
-129 SILNVVD
+129 SSMLNVVN
-136 EAKPNQNKLIQEIDD
+136 ETNPSQNKLIQEVDD
-151 DTNDIPLLS
+151 ETNDIPLLS

-171 QNVNVEKDVKNN
+171 QNVNVENDIKNN

-209 AEVVLLKDTEDFESE
+209 AEAILLKDSEDFKSE

-245 YITFRYGQENEYM
+245 YITFKYGQLNEYM

-268 EILKYVPTEI
+268 EILKFVPTEI

-285 KLKGADKP
+285 KLKASDKP
-293 KFKDLITYNDFEQE
+293 RFKDLISYNEFEQE

-312 IPKNIQHEDFDKI
+312 LPKNIQHEDFEKI
-325 VFENSD
+325 LSNDGDV
-331 IKLVSKQSPLF
+331 KLISKQTPLF
-342 LQLTKSPKNIKFDDI
+342 LQLAKSPKSIKFDDL
-357 NQSWKQN
+357 NESWKQN
-364 LTFLINVIFGYY
+364 FTFLINAIFGYF

-383 YNLKEETG
+383 YNLKEEQEG
-391 EKVPSSTYKPSKR
+391 KVPSSTYKPSKR

-412 LIGKLAPQ
+412 LIGKLSPQ
-420 LSNLDKTLLLKDF
+420 LSNLDNTLLLNEF

-449 KDVDMEDEDDF
+449 KDVDMEEDF
-460 IIKEAVEEKVEKED
+460 IIKEVVEEEPEQKD
-474 IKISDMEDKEN
+474 IKISDLEDKRN

-559 LLKFCDAEFHD
+559 LLKFCDTEFHD
-570 INNGAIRGDDILDE
+570 FNNEVVKGDDILDE
-584 LFKDIA
+584 LFKDVA
-590 SKISFTSRSFQKE
+590 SKISFINRSFKKE

-628 QEIENIADVKYKE
+628 QEIENIADIKYKE